1 MSENENKIVI
11 NIRKNDYDVP
21 YTMEQCDDN
30 VKKYTFVLKGDV
42 YNAVET
48 EAYLKTKNRFNV
60 VGFRKGKAPMHIIK
74 SMYGAYAFLEEA
86 IDTAVDACYRPFYQ
100 TVMSTLRVG
109 ASPDLEYGK
118 CDHEQIEFT
127 FVIVEYPVLTDLVYR
142 DLEVERVLAK
152 EITDEMVDAKVE
164 KAREKAGYWQ
174 DVTDRPAAMG
184 DTATIDYAGS
194 IDGEFFAGGSA
205 DNQELV
211 LGSHHFIDGFE
222 DQVVGMN
229 IEEERDLHV
238 TFPADYGATEL
249 AGKEAVFHVK
259 LHALK
264 VKVLPEADD
273 EFAKD
278 VSEFDTLA
286 ELRDSYRK
294 ELEEE
299 EQSRAKNGTEHNLLA
314 AVVKANE
321 VSINAKI
328 IDEAAEEKVREFEKM
343 LSQNGMT
350 LEDYCNY
357 TGMTRDKMLED
368 YHTTC
373 LEQEKRSLV
382 LTEIVKAENLTVS
395 PEEMDARIQK
405 DAEAAGKSVEE
416 YKAQMKRDEYDY
428 MYNSMLS
435 DKLVDFLLS
444 VNTLVDPKSD
454 DTVSE

>member
-11 NIRKNDYDVP
+11 NLRNTDYDVP
-21 YTMEQCDDN
+21 FTVEQCEDN

-42 YNAVET
+42 YTAIEQ
-48 EAYLKTKNRFNV
+48 EAYFKTKSRFNV

-74 SMYGAYAFLEEA
+74 SMYGAYAFLEES
-86 IDTAVDACYRPFYQ
+86 IDTAVDLCYRPFYQ
-100 TVMSTLRVG
+100 QVMSTLRVG

-127 FVIVEYPVLTDLVYR
+127 FVIVEYPTLTNLVYK
-142 DLEVERVLAK
+142 DLEVERVVAK
-152 EITDEMVDAKVE
+152 EITDDMVEDKVN

-174 DVTDRPAAMG
+174 DVTDRAAALG

-194 IDGEFFAGGSA
+194 VDGEFFAGGSA

-211 LGSHHFIDGFE
+211 LGSHQFIDGFE

-229 IEEERDLHV
+229 IDEERDINV
-238 TFPADYGATEL
+238 TFPADYGAEDL
-249 AGKEAVFHVK
+249 AGKAAVFHIK

-286 ELRDSYRK
+286 ELKESYRK
-294 ELEEE
+294 ELQEEE
-299 EQSRAKNGTEHNLLA
+299 ANRAKNGTEHNLLN
-314 AVVKANE
+314 AVVAANE

-328 IDEAAEEKVREFEKM
+328 IDEAAEEKVKEFERM
-343 LSQNGMT
+343 LAQNGMSMD
-350 LEDYCNY
+350 DYMKY
-357 TGMTRDKMLED
+357 TGMTREKMSED

-373 LEQEKRSLV
+373 LAQEKRTLV

-395 PEEMDARIQK
+395 PEEMDARVQK
-405 DAEAAGKSVEE
+405 DAEAAGKDLEE
-416 YKAQMKRDEYDY
+416 YKQSMKREEYDY
-428 MYNSMLS
+428 MFNSLLS

-444 VNTLVDPKSD
+444 VNKLVDPKNA
-454 DTVSE
+454 EANE